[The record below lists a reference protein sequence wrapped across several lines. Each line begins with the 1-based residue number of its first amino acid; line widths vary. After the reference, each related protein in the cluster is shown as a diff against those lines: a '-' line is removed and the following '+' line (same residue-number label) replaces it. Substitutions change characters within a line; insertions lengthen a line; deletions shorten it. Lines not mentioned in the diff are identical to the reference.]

1 MYKITLTLNK
11 KLSMNDGSILAKYYF
26 INSCR
31 VSLSNF
37 SIEYR
42 NIVLGIIV
50 LCSIIKSYSRF
61 GFRLPASR
69 NIQPI
74 ALCIKSCL

>member
-1 MYKITLTLNK
+1 MLF
-11 KLSMNDGSILAKYYF
+11 YF
-26 INSCR
+26 INSLR

-42 NIVLGIIV
+42 NMVLGIIA
-50 LCSIIKSYSRF
+50 LCSLTKSYSRSVL
-61 GFRLPASR
+61 RLPASR
-69 NIQPI
+69 SIQPI